1 MSTINNPLQYR
12 AYIDGLRALAVLPV
26 LFFHAELGFSGGYV
40 GVDIF
45 FVISGYLI
53 TALILKDLNSGKFSI
68 LDFWERRIRRI
79 LPALAVVVISCL
91 VAGWFLYLPLDF
103 KELGQSVIAQ
113 AALVSNIYFWRQ
125 SGYFEQAVEV
135 KPLLHTWSLAVEEQF
150 YLFFPCL
157 LIVCRRFSR
166 NSIIPTILILFAG
179 SYGLS
184 VWGSHYY
191 PQATFYL
198 LPTRAWELLMGS
210 FLAAIPAQRKL
221 NRWLTETLSWVGI
234 LAILWAIFFYDKNTR
249 FPGSA
254 AILPCAGAA
263 VIIWANGRNLTSVGK
278 ILALRPV
285 VFIGLISYSLY
296 LWHWPVLVFA
306 GYWTLEP
313 FPLGTR
319 ILLLLACLVLAI
331 VSWRYVETPFRKR
344 VVFDSQRSIFAF
356 GAIATAA
363 FMLAGLTIH
372 YFRGAPSRL
381 PSKALQYAA
390 GSSDFPMK
398 NEVSLK
404 GATEGRFMELGSG
417 DKHQPIKILVWGDSH
432 AMATL
437 PAFDFLCKKYG
448 VRGLAATHSSTAPLI
463 GYNSQAS
470 NLKNDCIP
478 FNDAILAF
486 IKENSIRDVILA
498 ASWGG
503 YATRDKTTELLHRG
517 LIDTIDA
524 LKGTNVRI
532 WIMRD
537 VPIQPWN
544 VPKTMASVVW
554 HRRGN
559 PEEFGLSLANHRKE
573 FQRQNRIF
581 EGLTMKAPDISI
593 LDPTHIF
600 FGSNSLCRVEDQGK
614 CLYSDSNHLTT
625 PGAMM
630 LRPLLEPLFNGLI
643 GGRSIK

>member
-1 MSTINNPLQYR
+1 MSTNNTPLKYR

-53 TALILKDLNSGKFSI
+53 TALILKDLDSGKFSI

-157 LIVCRRFSR
+157 LIACRRFSR

-210 FLAAIPAQRKL
+210 FLAAIPAQRTL
-221 NRWLTETLSWVGI
+221 NRWLTESLSWGGL
-234 LAILWAIFFYDKNTR
+234 LAILWAVFFYDRDTR
-249 FPGSA
+249 FPGTA

-263 VIIWANGRNLTSVGK
+263 FIIWANGRDLTAVGK
-278 ILALRPV
+278 LLALRPV

-306 GYWTLEP
+306 QYWTVEP
-313 FPLGTR
+313 LSPGLR
-319 ILLLLACLVLAI
+319 ILLLLVCLVLA
-331 VSWRYVETPFRKR
+331 VLSWRFVETPFRKR
-344 VVFDSQRSIFAF
+344 VIFDNRNRIFAF
-356 GAIATAA
+356 GGITTASCMVVGFAIH
-363 FMLAGLTIH
+363 H
-372 YFRGAPSRL
+372 YRGAPSRL
-381 PSKALQYAA
+381 PANALQYAA
-390 GSSDFPMK
+390 GADDFALK

-404 GATEGRFMELGSG
+404 NAVAGNFMELGAG
-417 DKHQPIKILVWGDSH
+417 DKQQPIGVLVWGDSH
-432 AMATL
+432 AMAAL
-437 PAFDFLCKKYG
+437 PVIDVLCKEYA
-448 VRGLAATHSSTAPLI
+448 VRGIAATHSSTAPLV
-463 GYNSQAS
+463 GYQSQVS

-478 FNDAILAF
+478 FNDAVMAF
-486 IKENSIRDVILA
+486 IRSNRVRDVVLIA
-498 ASWGG
+498 AWGS
-503 YATRDKTTELLHRG
+503 YLTRDKTPQLLRSG
-517 LIDTIDA
+517 MQDTIDA
-524 LKGTNVRI
+524 LLGADVRI

-537 VPIQPWN
+537 VPIPPWN

-554 HRRGN
+554 QRRGN
-559 PEEFGLSLANHRKE
+559 PEQFGLSLADHRKE
-573 FQRQNRIF
+573 FQRQNPVF
-581 EGLTMKAPDISI
+581 EGLATKAPGVTI
-593 LDPTHIF
+593 LDPTTIF
-600 FGSNSLCRVEDQGK
+600 VGQNQLCRVEQNGK
-614 CLYSDSNHLTT
+614 CFYSDSEHLTT
-625 PGAMM
+625 PGAMI
-630 LRPLLEPLFNGLI
+630 LRPLLEPLFNGMI
-643 GGRSIK
+643 SGRSIK